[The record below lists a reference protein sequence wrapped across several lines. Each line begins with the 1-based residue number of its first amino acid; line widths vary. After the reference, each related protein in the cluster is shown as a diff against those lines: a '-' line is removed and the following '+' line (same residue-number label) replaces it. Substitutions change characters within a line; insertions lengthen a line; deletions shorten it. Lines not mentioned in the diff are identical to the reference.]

1 MAQLRMKIRK
11 FGKYCGMF
19 SLELS
24 GQGDCNGE
32 PMLVG
37 HDECNIASTKEDE
50 VVIIWLGVGEC
61 GGDALI

>member
-19 SLELS
+19 SLEVS

-37 HDECNIASTKEDE
+37 RDECNIASTKNDE
-50 VVIIWLGVGEC
+50 VVII
-61 GGDALI
+61 